1 MSDRHEHLGIGEEV
15 WLSKRHKLGNGK
27 EVYSS
32 LDTSCVLCASLQCPV
47 IVCDKLNDNAT
58 LLHDRSCYVCLMCVP
73 HWWMSEE
80 IWLVSSWPDQAC
92 SLSQE
97 SWS

>member
-1 MSDRHEHLGIGEEV
+1 MNNLGIDEEV
-15 WLSKRHKLGNGK
+15 WLSKRHKLGIGE
-27 EVYSS
+27 EVWAV
-32 LDTSCVLCASLQCPV
+32 LDTSCVLCASLHFTV
-47 IVCDKLNDNAT
+47 IVCDKLNDNAM
-58 LLHDRSCYVCLMCVP
+58 LVHYRPCYVCLMCVP
-73 HWWMSEE
+73 HWWMSGE